1 MADAHR
7 PPASPLIRT
16 LLAEAHRFS
25 FFQAVNLIERERS
38 SAARVGGSGPASRE
52 VIRFRP
58 DVSMAFAAASLSSV
72 ELMERPGAE
81 EAGDEVFR
89 ITANFLGLYGPQS
102 PLPNHWSEEILREV
116 ADDSTVRD
124 FLDIFHHRAYA
135 FFYRAWS
142 KYRFHAQHRAA
153 GDDAFT
159 QRFLSL
165 IGFGAPEIRA
175 GTRLP
180 PVRLLKYAGVLLQ
193 RTRPADSLE
202 RLLSDWFA
210 GIPVRVVPCC
220 PHWVPLRS
228 TGWNRLGIGP
238 STLGVDV
245 TLGNRIYDRNTTY
258 KIVVGPVEYETYLRF
273 LPEGE
278 DHETLLA
285 LANLFTGRTLRA
297 TLEVRLLGAHRPTA
311 ALDAADAPRLGW
323 SSWLSSESPAD
334 TVVSFSLRE
343 AA

>member
-7 PPASPLIRT
+7 PPTPPLILA
-16 LLAEAHRFS
+16 LLSEAHRFS
-25 FFQAVNLIERERS
+25 FFQAVNLIERENPA
-38 SAARVGGSGPASRE
+38 AARIGGTGPASRE

-58 DVSMAFAAASLSSV
+58 DIAMSFAPSSIAAI
-72 ELMERPGAE
+72 ELTERPGA
-81 EAGDEVFR
+81 ATDGDEVFR
-89 ITANFLGLYGPQS
+89 ITSSFLGLYGAQS
-102 PLPNHWSEEILREV
+102 PLPNHWSEDILREQS
-116 ADDSTVRD
+116 DDTTVRD
-124 FLDIFHHRAYA
+124 FLDLFHHRAYA

-142 KYRFHAQHRAA
+142 KYRFHVQHRAD

-165 IGFGAPEIRA
+165 IGFHSREIRA

-180 PVRLLKYAGVLLQ
+180 AVRLLKYAGILLQ

-210 GIPVRVVPCC
+210 GIPVCVVPCS

-228 TGWNRLGIGP
+228 TSWNRLGIGP
-238 STLGVDV
+238 STLGVDM

-258 KIVVGPVEYETYLRF
+258 KIVVGPVEYSTYLRF

-278 DHETLLA
+278 DHATLVELA
-285 LANLFTGRTLRA
+285 DLFTGRTLRA
-297 TLEVRLLGAHRPTA
+297 TFAVRLLGEHRTTPG
-311 ALDAADAPRLGW
+311 LDPENGPRLGW
-323 SSWLSSESPAD
+323 TSWLSSESPAD